1 MVHENKYHPLPQQG
15 RFVQAKAGQVTP
27 IKLLPR
33 LLGRQRCESC
43 RKVSALA
50 IQPGQ
55 QGPSQSIPS
64 VSQIPSFSYS
74 LFVLTQPQPHSSY

>member
-15 RFVQAKAGQVTP
+15 RFVQAEAGQVTTL
-27 IKLLPR
+27 KLLPR
-33 LLGRQRCESC
+33 LLGRQRRESC

-55 QGPSQSIPS
+55 QGPSQPIPP
-64 VSQIPSFSYS
+64 VSRVPSFCLALPY
-74 LFVLTQPQPHSSY
+74 